1 LNLHDKIWADRNNIK
16 GKSNMANQTIKLTV
30 NQRKLTGSKVKKLRR
45 ENIIPANIFGKG
57 IKSQNIQ
64 VNQKDFI
71 TAYKQAGET
80 SIIELNIEGSKTSN
94 PVLVSNLH
102 VHPATDSILHI
113 DFHQVDLKE
122 KVTATVPV
130 ELVGESPA
138 VKELDGVLFSPVSEL
153 EVSALPMD
161 IPNNIE
167 LDISTL
173 VNIGDTL
180 TLKDAKIDTSKLEFE
195 IGPEEPIVI
204 IQEQKIAEEEP
215 EVVEET
221 EESEGAEDSQE
232 EKSDSDESKSS
243 ESGESDKPEAKETSS
258 DKKED

>member
-1 LNLHDKIWADRNNIK
+1 
-16 GKSNMANQTIKLTV
+16 MANQTIKLTV
-30 NQRKLTGSKVKKLRR
+30 KPREITGKKVKKLRR

-64 VNQKDFI
+64 VAEKEFL

-80 SIIELNIEGSKTSN
+80 SIIELNVEGSKSSS

-102 VHPATDSILHI
+102 THPVSGGVLHI

-130 ELVGESPA
+130 ELIGESPA
-138 VKELDGVLFSPVSEL
+138 VKELGGVLFSPVSEL

-161 IPNNIE
+161 IPSKVE
-167 LDISTL
+167 LDTSSL
-173 VNIGDTL
+173 VEIGNTL
-180 TLKDAKIDTSKLEFE
+180 TLKDLKIDTSKLEFE
-195 IGPEEPIVI
+195 LGPEEPIVI
-204 IQEQKIAEEEP
+204 IQEQKVAEEP

-221 EESEGAEDSQE
+221 EEESADAEDSQE
-232 EKSDSDESKSS
+232 EKSDSEDKKEPEGKEESTDSK
-243 ESGESDKPEAKETSS
+243 
-258 DKKED
+258 DKKEDKKEEKKED

>member
-1 LNLHDKIWADRNNIK
+1 
-16 GKSNMANQTIKLTV
+16 MATQTIKLTV
-30 NQRKLTGSKVKKLRR
+30 KPREITGKKVKKLRR

-64 VNQKDFI
+64 VAEKEFL

-80 SIIELNIEGSKTSN
+80 SIIELNIEGSKSTN

-102 VHPATDSILHI
+102 THPVSGGVLHI

-130 ELVGESPA
+130 ELIGESPA
-138 VKELDGVLFSPVSEL
+138 VKELGGVLFSPVSEL

-161 IPNNIE
+161 MPSKLE
-167 LDISTL
+167 LDISSL
-173 VNIGDTL
+173 VEIGNTL
-180 TLKDAKIDTSKLEFE
+180 TLKDLKVDTSKFEFE
-195 IGPEEPIVI
+195 LGLEEPIVI
-204 IQEQKIAEEEP
+204 IQEQKVAEEP

-221 EESEGAEDSQE
+221 EEESADSEDSQDG
-232 EKSDSDESKSS
+232 KSDSE
-243 ESGESDKPEAKETSS
+243 
-258 DKKED
+258 DKKESEEKEESTDKKDGSEDKKEAKKEE